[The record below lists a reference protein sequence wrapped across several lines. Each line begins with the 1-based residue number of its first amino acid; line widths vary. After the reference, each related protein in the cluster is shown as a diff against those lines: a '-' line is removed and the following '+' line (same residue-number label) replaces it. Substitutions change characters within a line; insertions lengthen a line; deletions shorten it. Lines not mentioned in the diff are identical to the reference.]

1 MRLCHTRV
9 ASESDLCKFA
19 PKEGHMKTL
28 NHRWIAVS
36 GTLVM
41 TLAACSPSAL
51 TEQIIESQEGV
62 GNVEIDEEDGTVKL
76 EIEDEEG
83 DVSAVFGGGD
93 VPNGF
98 PIPIAD
104 GGTVIAVI
112 EQQSDSTVSLSY
124 DSADYDT
131 IKAFYEEWIKNS
143 GVEVL
148 NKFESSAPKTTAWTL
163 ENGDDSYTVTVSDA
177 GEETFVNLLVIKG

>member
-1 MRLCHTRV
+1 
-9 ASESDLCKFA
+9 
-19 PKEGHMKTL
+19 MKTL
-28 NHRWIAVS
+28 KHRRIAVS
-36 GTLVM
+36 LTLVM
-41 TLAACSPSAL
+41 MLAACSSSTL

-62 GNVEIDEEDGTVKL
+62 GNVEIDEEDGTVKI

-104 GGTVIAVI
+104 GGTVVAVI
-112 EQQSDSTVSLSY
+112 EQESNSTVSLSY

-131 IKAFYEEWIKNS
+131 IQAFYQEWIDGS
-143 GVEVL
+143 GAEVL
-148 NKFESSAPKTTAWTL
+148 NKFESSVPKTTAWTL
-163 ENGDDSYTVTVSDA
+163 EKGDDSYTVTVSEA
-177 GEETFVNLLVIKG
+177 GEETFVNLLVMKG